1 MIEKTG
7 WLLDLYPDPGTGAC
21 ILWLLGEDGGRYRF
35 FHLFPVTF
43 YAAGAPA
50 HLRALWQYLKKD
62 PVQVNLS
69 RVQRRDLFQ
78 PEPVTVLKVDVQ
90 RPSDQSRLFNQVAQ
104 AFSDLTYYNADLQ
117 MSLRH
122 AALFDSFPLA
132 RCRITAADNNQVLD
146 FTTLDS
152 PWEIDISP
160 PPLRTLFIEP
170 DSDPRHAE
178 PQALLLRFDRQERR
192 LALEPARPLLIT
204 LSAIIRQ
211 YDPDFILTAWGD
223 GWLLP
228 ALLDRSEN
236 MHIPLPLNR
245 DTQRSVSKIAERSY
259 FSYGQV
265 IHRDQQI
272 HLFGRMH
279 VDIHNAMLYHDYGLE
294 GVFEL
299 SRITAMPLQSIARMS
314 PGSGVSAMEIITAL
328 RMDVLVPWHKQHAE
342 YPKTALQLMR
352 SDQGGMVYQ
361 PIIGLHQ
368 NVAELD
374 FVSMYPSIMV
384 HCNISPE
391 TIVPRSPEAGP
402 AQDQDGEAGL
412 IPQTLAPLLEK
423 RMAIKQRLAT
433 MSRWDARRQS
443 LKARASAH
451 KWVLVTSFGY
461 LGYKNARFGRIEAH
475 EAVTM
480 YSREALLRAKEA
492 AEDLGFT
499 VLHLYVDGLWI
510 CRSQHTSVTD
520 VQPVM
525 DEILARTGLPIALEG
540 IYKWVAFLPSRVDPR
555 VPVANRYFGV
565 FEDGTIKSRGIDSR
579 RRDTS
584 RWVASIQTEC
594 LERLA
599 KEPSY
604 EKALLLLPEIAARLR
619 KHIQELA
626 GGRVPLETL
635 VVSQKLSRAV
645 AEYRSP
651 SPAARAAAQ
660 LESVGKTLRP
670 GQMIAFLYTLG
681 SVGVHA
687 WDLPQPPKTTSI
699 DIDRYAT
706 LLLRAASTITQPFGL
721 DETDLRRWIFTPESA
736 HLSERP
742 YAVQMRLPDI
752 LARRKKKKKTRLELP
767 TSF

>member
-7 WLLDLYPDPGTGAC
+7 WLLDLYSDPTTGAC

-35 FHLFPVTF
+35 THVFPVTF
-43 YAAGAPA
+43 YAAGPPVR
-50 HLRALWQYLKKD
+50 LRALWQHLKQNQT
-62 PVQVNLS
+62 PVSLS

-78 PEPVTVLKVDVQ
+78 PELVTVLKVDVQ
-90 RPSDQSRLFNQVAQ
+90 RPSDQNRLFNQVSK

-117 MSLRH
+117 MTLRH
-122 AALFDSFPLA
+122 AAQFDSFPLA
-132 RCRITAADNNQVLD
+132 YCRISAAENNQILH

-152 PWEIDISP
+152 PWDIDISP
-160 PPLRTLFIEP
+160 PPLRILFIEP

-178 PQALLLRFDRQERR
+178 PHALHLRFDRHERR
-192 LALEPARPLLIT
+192 LALDPARPLLIT
-204 LSAIIRQ
+204 LAAIIRQ
-211 YDPDFILTAWGD
+211 YDPDYILTAWGD

-228 ALLDRSEN
+228 TLLDHSEKL
-236 MHIPLPLNR
+236 HIPLPLNR
-245 DTQRSVSKIAERSY
+245 DLQRGVSKIAERSY

-272 HLFGRMH
+272 HLFGRAH
-279 VDIHNAMLYHDYGLE
+279 IDVHNAMLYHDYGLE

-299 SRITAMPLQSIARMS
+299 ARVTAMPVQSIARMS

-328 RMDVLVPWHKQHAE
+328 RLDVLVPWHKQHAE
-342 YPKTALQLMR
+342 HPKTALHLMR
-352 SDQGGMVYQ
+352 SDQGGLVYQ
-361 PIIGLHQ
+361 PVIGLHQ

-391 TIVPRSPEAGP
+391 TILPRSPEDEP
-402 AQDQDGEAGL
+402 TQNQDTEPGL

-423 RMAIKQRLAT
+423 RITIKQRLANL
-433 MSRWDARRQS
+433 SRWDARRQS
-443 LKARASAH
+443 LKARSSAH
-451 KWVLVTSFGY
+451 KWLLVTSFGY

-499 VLHLYVDGLWI
+499 VLHLYVDGLWV
-510 CRSQHTSVTD
+510 CRSQHTSSAD
-520 VQPVM
+520 LQPLM
-525 DEILARTGLPIALEG
+525 EEILARTGLPIALEG
-540 IYKWVAFLPSRVDPR
+540 IYKWVAFLPSRLDKR

-565 FEDGTIKSRGIDSR
+565 FEDGTIKSRGIETR
-579 RRDTS
+579 RRDTP
-584 RWVASIQTEC
+584 RWIASVQTEC
-594 LERLA
+594 LDRLA
-599 KEPSY
+599 KEPTY
-604 EKALLLLPEIAARLR
+604 EKALQALPEITARLR
-619 KHIQELA
+619 RHMQELA
-626 GGRVPLETL
+626 SGHVPLEAL

-645 AEYRSP
+645 SEYRSP

-660 LESVGKTLRP
+660 LEQIGKTLRA

-687 WDLPQPPKTTSI
+687 WDLPQPPKLSNI

-721 DETDLRRWIFTPESA
+721 DEPALKRWIFTPESA
-736 HLSERP
+736 HLP
-742 YAVQMRLPDI
+742 QQQYTIQLQLPEI
-752 LARRKKKKKTRLELP
+752 LARRAKKKKARPESNLP
-767 TSF
+767 L